1 MLKAGDHE
9 GQGGGAI
16 ETVVTAKVQ
25 KYVANPSQNFRYTHT
40 QMHILTA
47 MCLYRTQIV
56 SFLTALSL
64 TLLSGL
70 RST

>member
-25 KYVANPSQNFRYTHT
+25 KYVANPSQNLRYTHT

-47 MCLYRTQIV
+47 MCL
-56 SFLTALSL
+56 
-64 TLLSGL
+64 
-70 RST
+70 